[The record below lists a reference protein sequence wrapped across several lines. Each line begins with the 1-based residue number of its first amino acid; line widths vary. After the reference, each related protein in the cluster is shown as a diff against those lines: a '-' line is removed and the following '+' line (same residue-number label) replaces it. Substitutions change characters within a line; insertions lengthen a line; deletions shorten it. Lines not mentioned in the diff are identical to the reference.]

1 MSDTSRLATAA
12 GRTRVLALGRSGD
25 LDLHST
31 DEQRICLDLLQNIKT
46 HLDRRRR
53 EHLDLAL
60 DAVSD
65 SGVHGCAAGEDDVV
79 EQLLANV
86 EVTVI
91 VDIVSGEPGRNRKP
105 GVPLEDRV
113 VRELGDAGTF
123 EADERGLEERL
134 GGAEPFSLVSSHYKR
149 SWMRL
154 VAPFVPDR
162 DDVAVGQLV
171 RLLERRGLRRR
182 LHLLL
187 KVQRDV
193 AELFFDV
200 AYDFPLSGGRERV
213 SPLEEALS
221 GRLVGEL

>member
-1 MSDTSRLATAA
+1 
-12 GRTRVLALGRSGD
+12 
-25 LDLHST
+25 
-31 DEQRICLDLLQNIKT
+31 
-46 HLDRRRR
+46 
-53 EHLDLAL
+53 
-60 DAVSD
+60 
-65 SGVHGCAAGEDDVV
+65 
-79 EQLLANV
+79 
-86 EVTVI
+86 
-91 VDIVSGEPGRNRKP
+91 
-105 GVPLEDRV
+105 
-113 VRELGDAGTF
+113 
-123 EADERGLEERL
+123 
-134 GGAEPFSLVSSHYKR
+134 
-149 SWMRL
+149 MRL